1 MLHEA
6 LRRTLGKHVIQKGSY
21 VGPDK
26 LRFDFS
32 HMKIIEEKELKK
44 IEKFVNDM
52 VQSKSEVRTRLMTP
66 KRSC

>member
-1 MLHEA
+1 M
-6 LRRTLGKHVIQKGSY
+6 QKGSY

-32 HMKIIEEKELKK
+32 HMKILEKKEIEK

-52 VQSKSEVRTRLMTP
+52 VQSKSEVRSNVM
-66 KRSC
+66 